1 MNYFILL
8 YFHIQNNST
17 TPLRMA
23 IYKGHTE
30 IESLLKDCGEDLS
43 IDTKV
48 IYMHVCVCVYRSNFY
63 VLLYMMSL

>member
-30 IESLLKDCGEDLS
+30 IESLLKDCGGDLS

-48 IYMHVCVCVYRSNFY
+48 IYMNVCVYRSNFY